1 MSVTTLSDVAELP
14 AVTDAVEIDLTGTQV
29 ADLGW
34 IDRAAQLRELRLIG
48 TPAAGHDEALA
59 LAKRGV
65 TVID

>member
-1 MSVTTLSDVAELP
+1 M
-14 AVTDAVEIDLTGTQV
+14 TDAVELDLTGTQV

-34 IDRAAQLRELRLIG
+34 IARAAELRELRLIG
-48 TPAAGHDEALA
+48 TPAAGHAEARA